1 MTKAVIVHGWDGSPN
16 EPLNQWLKKQLEE
29 KGWEV
34 EIPKMPNPEAPTIEG
49 WVSKLYD
56 YSIDENTYFIGHSIG
71 CQAIMRYLDRID
83 GKVGGLIFMAP
94 WTQVQ
99 GLEKEEGSQEIAAP
113 WLETSIDF
121 DRVKEKTNKIVCIF
135 SDNDPYV
142 PLTEKEVF
150 ELMLDAETVV
160 LEKKGHFTEEDGVK
174 ELHIVLEKLGVV

>member
-1 MTKAVIVHGWDGSPN
+1 MTKAIIVHGWDGSPD
-16 EPLNQWLKKQLEE
+16 EPLHQWLKKQLEE

-34 EIPKMPNPEAPTIEG
+34 EVPEMPNPEEPKIED

-83 GKVGGLIFMAP
+83 GKLGGLVFIAP
-94 WTQVQ
+94 WTHLT
-99 GLEKEEGSQEIAAP
+99 GLEEGEQEIAAP
-113 WLETSIDF
+113 WLETAIDF
-121 DRVKEKTNKIVCIF
+121 DRVKEKTSKIACIF

-142 PLTEKEVF
+142 PVTEHEVF

-160 LEKKGHFTEEDGVK
+160 LKKKGHFTQEDNVT
-174 ELHIVLEKLGVV
+174 ELQVVLEKIGVV